1 MASPPRRGEIHLVRF
16 NLVWLSP
23 TEGSEQAGT
32 RPVVVVSRDAINNYS
47 PVIVI
52 CPLTDASHVTKSYPS
67 DVQVVAPEGGLAKD
81 SVVLTGQVRAISK
94 SRLLK
99 HLGELRPETM
109 KQVADALKITLNL
122 P

>member
-1 MASPPRRGEIHLVRF
+1 
-16 NLVWLSP
+16 
-23 TEGSEQAGT
+23 
-32 RPVVVVSRDAINNYS
+32 
-47 PVIVI
+47 VI
-52 CPLTDASHVTKSYPS
+52 CPLTDASHVTKLYPN

-81 SVVLTGQVRAISK
+81 SVVLTGQVRAIAK

-109 KQVADALKITLNL
+109 KQVEDALKITLNL